1 MTTANPQTDL
11 ASRLQQE
18 IEKAKGQVAQ
28 FHKESSQKSQTL
40 NAGYAKFEEVRARLA
55 EQFKLR
61 IKALTESIKESK
73 VDHER
78 DRDGGEVRISMGHT
92 ELVPPSVVLRFVLSH
107 GGAVESLAIDYYL
120 SIIPVLFEFKAH
132 DRIEMPLDQIDDAK
146 LMAWVD
152 DRIVEFTRTYL
163 QIPFIDAYTK
173 DSRVVDPVAKVS
185 FNRVLA
191 KGSVEYKGTKYYFAS
206 DESLKA
212 FQGEPGKFAG
222 V

>member
-1 MTTANPQTDL
+1 MTTANPRTDL

-40 NAGYAKFEEVRARLA
+40 NAGYAKFEEVRTRLA

-163 QIPFIDAYTK
+163 QVPFIDAYTK